1 MSQKNQLKKEIID
14 AACHL
19 RSTNQTIPSS
29 TIELMKT
36 AALEKV
42 EYIPAYEK
50 GKFYYISKNGWFY
63 RPNSAGYT
71 ERRTD
76 AGVYSEKEAK
86 EHAKPIPITIEWLK
100 SLGFQRTLGGQF
112 TYPLPVLNLWSSDNE
127 KTWHVG
133 FWQGKGYKYVHELQN
148 LLLGLEGF
156 MLVSRDL
163 TELGK

>member
-86 EHAKPIPITIEWLK
+86 EHAKRCAELTLIEIDKEKHNRDILK
-100 SLGFQRTLGGQF
+100 QIQ
-112 TYPLPVLNLWSSDNE
+112 
-127 KTWHVG
+127 
-133 FWQGKGYKYVHELQN
+133 
-148 LLLGLEGF
+148 
-156 MLVSRDL
+156 DL
-163 TELGK
+163 KLRLI